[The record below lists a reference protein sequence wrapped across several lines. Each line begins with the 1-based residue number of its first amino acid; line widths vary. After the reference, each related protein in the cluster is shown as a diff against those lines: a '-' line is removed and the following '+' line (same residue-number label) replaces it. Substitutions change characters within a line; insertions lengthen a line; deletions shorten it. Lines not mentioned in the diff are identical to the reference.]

1 MRDDVSP
8 RLIDLALE
16 PAFALAGLEVRPAS
30 LEVLAGERRE
40 QLEPRIMQVLVALAG
55 HRGEV
60 VSRDELIQRCWGGR
74 VVGDDSINRCVFQLR
89 KLAERLGGFEIVT
102 VARVGFR
109 LSEGAKNRS
118 AARGRHWLGRAAAV
132 AVVLAVALGVVGWW
146 VWQARAVASA
156 DHEPQIAVLPF
167 VALDSDRAAQT
178 LSAKVTDTLVGV
190 LSANGVGPQPSGASS
205 APADLIL
212 RGTVA
217 RDGQQWRVRTY
228 VEDGRTKFPLWSE
241 EFAGPIAA
249 EAALSNQVAA
259 RLMNAVEGALHPF
272 EQPGLTVDA
281 RTLALYVNASVK
293 FKNPQM
299 LGATEPTQAFED
311 VVARAPRFA
320 AARATLSLNLVNLS
334 NDALPSE
341 RAPLRQ
347 RARREAERAL
357 REGPFMAGRTADPFY
372 MLARAEHPDDLAA
385 AEDELLTAIRA
396 GSRFAYLHMRECRFL
411 MEVGRAAE
419 AVRNCERAVGLRPYA
434 APIGW
439 TYAAALNAEGSQRR
453 AGDAI
458 RNVLSFFPDHFQTRR
473 VNFEFAAFE
482 GSADEALA
490 ILRDPARAPLVAGP
504 PQAAALELFLKAR
517 KSGSPPD
524 IEAAIQALRAAGSD
538 RYSQRNLVLAAAIL
552 GRSDDAFDALD
563 EPGLEVAGDPGI
575 LLEPAAASL
584 RGDPRFWRVAAKAGY
599 LTYWRKRGVWPDF
612 CSDPAAGVDCQREAA
627 RLSQGAR

>member
-1 MRDDVSP
+1 MLIAPDTSP

-16 PAFALAGLEVRPAS
+16 PAFHLAGLEVHPAT
-30 LEVLAGERRE
+30 LEVRAAGRSE

-55 HRGEV
+55 RRGEV
-60 VSRDELIQRCWGGR
+60 VSRDELIQTCWGGR
-74 VVGDDSINRCVFQLR
+74 IVGDDSINRCIFRLR
-89 KLAERLGGFEIVT
+89 KLAERLGGFEIAT
-102 VARVGFR
+102 VPRVGFK
-109 LSEGAKNRS
+109 LTEGARNRP
-118 AARGRHWLGRAAAV
+118 AARGRRWLGRAAAV
-132 AVVLAVALGVVGWW
+132 AGGLAFVLVVVGWW
-146 VWQARAVASA
+146 VWQGHVFASA

-178 LSAKVTDTLVGV
+178 VSAKLTDTLMGV
-190 LSANGVGPQPSGASS
+190 LSENAVGPQSAGASS

-241 EFAGPIAA
+241 EFAGPIAG

-293 FKNPQM
+293 FKNPKM
-299 LGATEPTQAFED
+299 LGATEPTQAFEEI
-311 VVARAPRFA
+311 VARAPRFA
-320 AARATLSLNLVNLS
+320 AARAILALNLVNLS
-334 NDALPSE
+334 NDAPPGE
-341 RAPLRQ
+341 RGPLRQ

-357 REGPFMAGRTADPFY
+357 KAGPFMAGWTADPFY
-372 MLARAEHPDDLAA
+372 MLARAEHPGDLAA
-385 AEDELLTAIRA
+385 AEDALLTAIGT
-396 GSRFAYLHMRECRFL
+396 GSRFPYLHMRACRFL
-411 MEVGRAAE
+411 MEVGRAVE
-419 AVRNCERAVGLRPYA
+419 AVRNCERAVGLRPYS

-458 RNVLSFFPDHFQTRR
+458 RDVLGFYPDHFQARR
-473 VNFEFAAFE
+473 VNFELAAFE

-490 ILRDPARAPLVAGP
+490 ILRDPARTPLVAGP

-517 KSGSPPD
+517 KSGAPKD
-524 IEAAIQALRAAGSD
+524 IEAAIQALRAAGND
-538 RYSQRNLVLAAAIL
+538 RFSRRSLVLAAAIL
-552 GRSDDAFDALD
+552 GRSDDAFSALD
-563 EPGLEVAGDPGI
+563 APGLKVAGDPGI
-575 LLEPAAASL
+575 LLDPAAASL
-584 RGDPRFWRVAAKAGY
+584 RHDLRFWRVAAKAGY
-599 LTYWRKRGVWPDF
+599 LAYWRKRGVWPDF
-612 CSDPAAGVDCQREAA
+612 CSDPAAGVDCKASSA
-627 RLSQGAR
+627 GAG